1 MVKAI
6 TQREWQAEVLNSPI
20 PVLVDFW
27 AVWCGPCRL
36 IAPIVEELA
45 RQYEGKLKVYKVD
58 VDQEQSLA
66 MQYGIMSIPTLLLF
80 KNGQVVEQIVG
91 ALPKSAIEQRIA
103 KHLGSLC
110 TPTHSSLSLVIVALH
125 RTERGRCRAILS
137 RLPPAQLRHAPP
149 TRSGALC

>member
-1 MVKAI
+1 MHMAKAI
-6 TQREWQAEVLNSPI
+6 TQSEWQAEVINSPV

-91 ALPKSAIEQRIA
+91 ALPKGAIEQRIA
-103 KHLGSLC
+103 KHL
-110 TPTHSSLSLVIVALH
+110 
-125 RTERGRCRAILS
+125 
-137 RLPPAQLRHAPP
+137 
-149 TRSGALC
+149 